1 MKLNKDNQ
9 VIQLASKDSD
19 QRFNFQIEKLQDRLN
34 NAAKFFKEQKAQIE
48 TLTKE
53 NEELQSNIQSK
64 DKDYEV
70 LQNTYNEVLA
80 ENEELKRNSKDGY
93 VSPEKWNSL
102 VDEKNILIDQLK
114 NANNEINIYK
124 DALKSADIQI
134 SDFNNQINGYENKI
148 TLLEED
154 NIKLSKD
161 NDDFKKYIETLK
173 EDINKLKENNDNFE
187 KEYKSLEFINDDLN
201 KQIDILESKVRDLL
215 ASDKEYKEENT
226 ALNTALGEAEEKYDK
241 LMNQFEKCNKFIS
254 LIITTAEEF
263 NYINIQNINQK
274 SPANKNNAD
283 NVFMKDA
290 PEFSI

>member
-1 MKLNKDNQ
+1 ME
-9 VIQLASKDSD
+9 
-19 QRFNFQIEKLQDRLN
+19 QIEQLQQENAKLQERLN

-48 TLTKE
+48 SLTKE
-53 NEELQSNIQSK
+53 NEELK
-64 DKDYEV
+64 
-70 LQNTYNEVLA
+70 A
-80 ENEELKRNSKDGY
+80 NSKDDY
-93 VSPEKWNSL
+93 VSPAKWNNLVIEKESL
-102 VDEKNILIDQLK
+102 NDKLND
-114 NANNEINIYK
+114 
-124 DALKSADIQI
+124 
-134 SDFNNQINGYENKI
+134 YENKI

-161 NDDFKKYIETLK
+161 NDDFKKYIETLQ

-201 KQIDILESKVRDLL
+201 KQIDILESKVSDLL
-215 ASDKEYKEENT
+215 ASDKEYKEAYAKEKEENT

-274 SPANKNNAD
+274 SPVNKNNTD

-290 PEFSI
+290 PEFTI

>member
-1 MKLNKDNQ
+1 ME
-9 VIQLASKDSD
+9 
-19 QRFNFQIEKLQDRLN
+19 QIEQLQQDNAKLQERLN

-114 NANNEINIYK
+114 DAYNQTNIYK

-134 SDFNNQINGYENKI
+134 SNFNNQINSYENNI

-161 NDDFKKYIETLK
+161 NDDFKKHIETLQ

-201 KQIDILESKVRDLL
+201 NQIDILESKVRDLL

-263 NYINIQNINQK
+263 NYIQHIDQK
-274 SPANKNNAD
+274 SPSNKNNAD

>member
-1 MKLNKDNQ
+1 ME
-9 VIQLASKDSD
+9 
-19 QRFNFQIEKLQDRLN
+19 QIEQLQQENAKLQERLN

-48 TLTKE
+48 SLTKE
-53 NEELQSNIQSK
+53 NEELKANPK
-64 DKDYEV
+64 DD
-70 LQNTYNEVLA
+70 
-80 ENEELKRNSKDGY
+80 Y
-93 VSPEKWNSL
+93 VSPAKWNNLVIEKESL
-102 VDEKNILIDQLK
+102 NDKLND
-114 NANNEINIYK
+114 
-124 DALKSADIQI
+124 
-134 SDFNNQINGYENKI
+134 YENKI

-161 NDDFKKYIETLK
+161 NDDFKKYIETLQ

-201 KQIDILESKVRDLL
+201 KQIDILESKVSDLL
-215 ASDKEYKEENT
+215 ASDKEYKEAYAKEKEENT

-274 SPANKNNAD
+274 SPVNKNNTD

>member
-1 MKLNKDNQ
+1 ME
-9 VIQLASKDSD
+9 
-19 QRFNFQIEKLQDRLN
+19 QIEQLQQENAKLQERLN

-53 NEELQSNIQSK
+53 NEE
-64 DKDYEV
+64 

-114 NANNEINIYK
+114 DAYNQTNIYK
-124 DALKSADIQI
+124 DALKLADIKI
-134 SDFNNQINGYENKI
+134 SNFNNQINSYENKI

-161 NDDFKKYIETLK
+161 NDDFKKHIETLQ

-201 KQIDILESKVRDLL
+201 KQIDILELKVNDLL

-263 NYINIQNINQK
+263 NYIQHIDQK

>member
-1 MKLNKDNQ
+1 ME
-9 VIQLASKDSD
+9 
-19 QRFNFQIEKLQDRLN
+19 QIEQLQQENAKLQERLN

-48 TLTKE
+48 SLTKE
-53 NEELQSNIQSK
+53 N
-64 DKDYEV
+64 EV

-80 ENEELKRNSKDGY
+80 ENEELKANPKDDY
-93 VSPEKWNSL
+93 VSPAKWNNLVIEKESL
-102 VDEKNILIDQLK
+102 NDKLND
-114 NANNEINIYK
+114 
-124 DALKSADIQI
+124 
-134 SDFNNQINGYENKI
+134 YENKI

-161 NDDFKKYIETLK
+161 NDDFKKYIETLQ

-201 KQIDILESKVRDLL
+201 KQIDILESKVSDLL
-215 ASDKEYKEENT
+215 ASDKEYKEAYAKEKEENT

-274 SPANKNNAD
+274 SPVNKNNTD

-290 PEFSI
+290 PEFTI

>member
-1 MKLNKDNQ
+1 ME
-9 VIQLASKDSD
+9 
-19 QRFNFQIEKLQDRLN
+19 QIEQLQQDNAKLQERLN

-48 TLTKE
+48 SLTKE

-64 DKDYEV
+64 DKAYEV

-80 ENEELKRNSKDGY
+80 ENEELKANPKDDY
-93 VSPEKWNSL
+93 VSPAKWNNL

-114 NANNEINIYK
+114 NANSEINIYK
-124 DALKSADIQI
+124 DASKSADIKI
-134 SDFNNQINGYENKI
+134 SDLNNKLDDYENKI

-154 NIKLSKD
+154 NIKLGKD
-161 NDDFKKYIETLK
+161 NDDFKKYIETLQ

-201 KQIDILESKVRDLL
+201 KQIDILESKVSDLS

-241 LMNQFEKCNKFIS
+241 LMNQFEKFNKFIS

-263 NYINIQNINQK
+263 NYIQHIDQK
-274 SPANKNNAD
+274 SPVNKNNTD

>member
-1 MKLNKDNQ
+1 ME
-9 VIQLASKDSD
+9 
-19 QRFNFQIEKLQDRLN
+19 QIEQLQQENAKLQERLN

-53 NEELQSNIQSK
+53 NEELK
-64 DKDYEV
+64 
-70 LQNTYNEVLA
+70 A
-80 ENEELKRNSKDGY
+80 NSKDDY
-93 VSPEKWNSL
+93 ISPAKWNNLVIEKESL
-102 VDEKNILIDQLK
+102 NDKLND
-114 NANNEINIYK
+114 
-124 DALKSADIQI
+124 
-134 SDFNNQINGYENKI
+134 YENKI

-161 NDDFKKYIETLK
+161 NDDFKKYIETLQ

-201 KQIDILESKVRDLL
+201 KQIDILESKVSDLL
-215 ASDKEYKEENT
+215 ASDKEYKEAYAKEKEENT

-274 SPANKNNAD
+274 SPVNKNNTD

-290 PEFSI
+290 PEFTI

>member
-1 MKLNKDNQ
+1 ME
-9 VIQLASKDSD
+9 
-19 QRFNFQIEKLQDRLN
+19 QIEQLQQDNAKLQERLN

-48 TLTKE
+48 SLTKE
-53 NEELQSNIQSK
+53 N
-64 DKDYEV
+64 EV

-80 ENEELKRNSKDGY
+80 ENEELKRNPKDDY
-93 VSPEKWNSL
+93 VSPEKWNNL

-124 DALKSADIQI
+124 DASKSADIQI
-134 SDFNNQINGYENKI
+134 SDLNNQLNDYENKI

-154 NIKLSKD
+154 NIKLGKD
-161 NDDFKKYIETLK
+161 NDDFKKYIETLQ

-201 KQIDILESKVRDLL
+201 KQIDILESKVSDLL
-215 ASDKEYKEENT
+215 ASDKEHKEENT

-241 LMNQFEKCNKFIS
+241 LMNQFEKSNKFIS

-274 SPANKNNAD
+274 SPVNKNNTD

>member
-1 MKLNKDNQ
+1 ME
-9 VIQLASKDSD
+9 
-19 QRFNFQIEKLQDRLN
+19 QIEQLQQENAKLQERLN

-48 TLTKE
+48 SLTKE
-53 NEELQSNIQSK
+53 NEELK
-64 DKDYEV
+64 
-70 LQNTYNEVLA
+70 A
-80 ENEELKRNSKDGY
+80 NSKDDY
-93 VSPEKWNSL
+93 VSPAKWNNLVIEKESL
-102 VDEKNILIDQLK
+102 NDQLDEYKLKLQDVDEFITKQKND
-114 NANNEINIYK
+114 
-124 DALKSADIQI
+124 
-134 SDFNNQINGYENKI
+134 YENKI

-161 NDDFKKYIETLK
+161 NDDFKKYIETLQ

-201 KQIDILESKVRDLL
+201 KQIDILESKVNDLL
-215 ASDKEYKEENT
+215 ASDKEYKEACAKAKEEN
-226 ALNTALGEAEEKYDK
+226 ASLNTALGEAEEKYDK

-274 SPANKNNAD
+274 SPVNKNNTD

>member
-1 MKLNKDNQ
+1 ME
-9 VIQLASKDSD
+9 
-19 QRFNFQIEKLQDRLN
+19 QIEQLQQDNAKLQERLN

-48 TLTKE
+48 SLTKE
-53 NEELQSNIQSK
+53 N
-64 DKDYEV
+64 EV

-80 ENEELKRNSKDGY
+80 ENEELKRNPKDDY
-93 VSPEKWNSL
+93 VSPEKWNNL

-114 NANNEINIYK
+114 NANSEINIYK

-134 SDFNNQINGYENKI
+134 SDFNNQLNNYENKI

-154 NIKLSKD
+154 NIKLGKD
-161 NDDFKKYIETLK
+161 NDDFKKYIETLQ

-201 KQIDILESKVRDLL
+201 KQIDILELKVSDLL
-215 ASDKEYKEENT
+215 ASDKEHKEENT

-241 LMNQFEKCNKFIS
+241 LMNQFEKSNKFIS

-263 NYINIQNINQK
+263 NYINIQHIDQK
-274 SPANKNNAD
+274 SPANKKD

>member
-1 MKLNKDNQ
+1 ME
-9 VIQLASKDSD
+9 
-19 QRFNFQIEKLQDRLN
+19 QIEQLQQDNAKLQERLN

-64 DKDYEV
+64 DKAYEV

-80 ENEELKRNSKDGY
+80 ENEELKRNSKDDY
-93 VSPEKWNSL
+93 VSPEKWNKL
-102 VDEKNILIDQLK
+102 VIEKEALNDQL
-114 NANNEINIYK
+114 
-124 DALKSADIQI
+124 DD
-134 SDFNNQINGYENKI
+134 YENKI

-154 NIKLSKD
+154 NIKLGKD
-161 NDDFKKYIETLK
+161 NDDFKKHIETLQ

-274 SPANKNNAD
+274 SPVNKNNTD

>member
-1 MKLNKDNQ
+1 ME
-9 VIQLASKDSD
+9 
-19 QRFNFQIEKLQDRLN
+19 QIEQLQQENAKLQERLN

-53 NEELQSNIQSK
+53 NEELK
-64 DKDYEV
+64 
-70 LQNTYNEVLA
+70 A
-80 ENEELKRNSKDGY
+80 NSKDDY
-93 VSPEKWNSL
+93 ISPSKWNNLVIEKESL
-102 VDEKNILIDQLK
+102 NDKLND
-114 NANNEINIYK
+114 
-124 DALKSADIQI
+124 
-134 SDFNNQINGYENKI
+134 YENKI

-161 NDDFKKYIETLK
+161 NDDFKKYIETLQ

-201 KQIDILESKVRDLL
+201 KQIDILESKVSDLL
-215 ASDKEYKEENT
+215 ASDKEYKEAYAKEKEENT

-274 SPANKNNAD
+274 SPVNKNNTD

-290 PEFSI
+290 PEFTI

>member
-1 MKLNKDNQ
+1 ME
-9 VIQLASKDSD
+9 
-19 QRFNFQIEKLQDRLN
+19 QIEQLQQDNAKLQERLN

-48 TLTKE
+48 SLTKE
-53 NEELQSNIQSK
+53 N
-64 DKDYEV
+64 EV

-80 ENEELKRNSKDGY
+80 ENEELKANPKDDY
-93 VSPEKWNSL
+93 VSPEKWNNL

-114 NANNEINIYK
+114 DANNEINIYK
-124 DALKSADIQI
+124 DASKSADIKI
-134 SDFNNQINGYENKI
+134 SDLNNKLDDYENKI

-154 NIKLSKD
+154 NIKLGKD
-161 NDDFKKYIETLK
+161 NDDFKKYIETLQ

-201 KQIDILESKVRDLL
+201 KQIDILEAKVSDLL

-263 NYINIQNINQK
+263 NYIQHIDQK
-274 SPANKNNAD
+274 SPVNKNNTD

>member
-1 MKLNKDNQ
+1 ME
-9 VIQLASKDSD
+9 
-19 QRFNFQIEKLQDRLN
+19 QIEQLQQENAKLQERLN

-48 TLTKE
+48 SLTKE
-53 NEELQSNIQSK
+53 NEELKANPK
-64 DKDYEV
+64 DD
-70 LQNTYNEVLA
+70 
-80 ENEELKRNSKDGY
+80 Y
-93 VSPEKWNSL
+93 VSPEKWNNLVIEKESL
-102 VDEKNILIDQLK
+102 NDQLNEYKLKLQDADEFITKQK
-114 NANNEINIYK
+114 N
-124 DALKSADIQI
+124 D
-134 SDFNNQINGYENKI
+134 YENKI

-161 NDDFKKYIETLK
+161 NDDFKKYIETLQ

-201 KQIDILESKVRDLL
+201 KQIDILESKVNDLL
-215 ASDKEYKEENT
+215 ASDKEYKEAYAKEKEENT

-263 NYINIQNINQK
+263 NYINIQHIDQK
-274 SPANKNNAD
+274 SPVNKNNTD

-290 PEFSI
+290 PEFTI

>member
-1 MKLNKDNQ
+1 ME
-9 VIQLASKDSD
+9 
-19 QRFNFQIEKLQDRLN
+19 QIEQLQQDNAKLQERLN

-48 TLTKE
+48 SLTKE
-53 NEELQSNIQSK
+53 N
-64 DKDYEV
+64 EV
-70 LQNTYNEVLA
+70 LQNTYNEVLT
-80 ENEELKRNSKDGY
+80 ENEELKRNHKDDY
-93 VSPEKWNSL
+93 VSPEKWNNL

-114 NANNEINIYK
+114 DANNEINIYK

-134 SDFNNQINGYENKI
+134 SDFNNQLNDYENKI

-154 NIKLSKD
+154 NIKLGKD
-161 NDDFKKYIETLK
+161 NDDFKKYIETLQ

-201 KQIDILESKVRDLL
+201 KQIDILESKVSDLL

-263 NYINIQNINQK
+263 NYIQNINQK
-274 SPANKNNAD
+274 SPANKNNTD

>member
-1 MKLNKDNQ
+1 ME
-9 VIQLASKDSD
+9 
-19 QRFNFQIEKLQDRLN
+19 QIEQLQQENAKLQERLN

-48 TLTKE
+48 SLTKE

-64 DKDYEV
+64 DKAYEV

-80 ENEELKRNSKDGY
+80 ENEELKANPKDDY
-93 VSPEKWNSL
+93 VSPAKWNNLVIEKESL
-102 VDEKNILIDQLK
+102 NDQLDDYKLKLQDADEFITKQK
-114 NANNEINIYK
+114 N
-124 DALKSADIQI
+124 D
-134 SDFNNQINGYENKI
+134 YENKI

-161 NDDFKKYIETLK
+161 NDDFKKYIETLQ

-201 KQIDILESKVRDLL
+201 KQIDILESKVSDLL
-215 ASDKEYKEENT
+215 ASDKEYKEACAKEKEENT

-254 LIITTAEEF
+254 LIIKTAEEF

-274 SPANKNNAD
+274 SPVNKNNTD

>member
-1 MKLNKDNQ
+1 ME
-9 VIQLASKDSD
+9 
-19 QRFNFQIEKLQDRLN
+19 QIEQLQQDNAKLQERLN

-48 TLTKE
+48 SLTKE
-53 NEELQSNIQSK
+53 N
-64 DKDYEV
+64 EV

-80 ENEELKRNSKDGY
+80 ENEELKRNPKDDY
-93 VSPEKWNSL
+93 VSPEKWNNL

-114 NANNEINIYK
+114 DANNEINIYK

-134 SDFNNQINGYENKI
+134 SDFNNQLNGYENKI

-154 NIKLSKD
+154 NIKLGKD
-161 NDDFKKYIETLK
+161 NDDFKKYIETLQ

-201 KQIDILESKVRDLL
+201 KQIDILESKVSDLL
-215 ASDKEYKEENT
+215 ASDKEHKEENT

-274 SPANKNNAD
+274 SPVNKNNTD

>member
-1 MKLNKDNQ
+1 ME
-9 VIQLASKDSD
+9 
-19 QRFNFQIEKLQDRLN
+19 QIEQLQQENAKLQERLN

-48 TLTKE
+48 TLTK
-53 NEELQSNIQSK
+53 
-64 DKDYEV
+64 
-70 LQNTYNEVLA
+70 

-114 NANNEINIYK
+114 DAYNQTNIYK

-134 SDFNNQINGYENKI
+134 SNFNNQINSYENNI

-161 NDDFKKYIETLK
+161 NDDFKKHIETLQ

-201 KQIDILESKVRDLL
+201 KQIDILESKVSDLL
-215 ASDKEYKEENT
+215 TSHKEYEEAYAKEKEENT

-241 LMNQFEKCNKFIS
+241 LMNQFEKFNKFIS

-263 NYINIQNINQK
+263 NYIQHIDQK
-274 SPANKNNAD
+274 LPANKNNAD

>member
-1 MKLNKDNQ
+1 ME
-9 VIQLASKDSD
+9 
-19 QRFNFQIEKLQDRLN
+19 QIEQLQQENAKLQERLN

-48 TLTKE
+48 SLTKE
-53 NEELQSNIQSK
+53 NEELK
-64 DKDYEV
+64 
-70 LQNTYNEVLA
+70 A
-80 ENEELKRNSKDGY
+80 NSKDDY
-93 VSPEKWNSL
+93 VSPAKWNNLVIEKESL
-102 VDEKNILIDQLK
+102 NDQL
-114 NANNEINIYK
+114 N
-124 DALKSADIQI
+124 D
-134 SDFNNQINGYENKI
+134 YENKI

-161 NDDFKKYIETLK
+161 NDDFKKYIETLQ

-201 KQIDILESKVRDLL
+201 KQIDILESKVSDLL
-215 ASDKEYKEENT
+215 ASDKEYKEAYAKEKEENT

-254 LIITTAEEF
+254 LIIKTAEEF

-274 SPANKNNAD
+274 SPVNKNNTD

-290 PEFSI
+290 PEFTI